1 MDQVKIGK
9 FIAKLRKEKK
19 MTQQELAE
27 KLHVTDRAVSNWE
40 NGRRMPDVSL
50 FKPLCA
56 TLGITINELMS
67 GEKIL
72 PQKMVPR
79 SNEILLD
86 TLKEKEKI
94 QKKWKKSIWLLILIL
109 ILILCCIFF
118 IYKGMHPNIDLY
130 SLNFTYLDEPNTVSK
145 AFRFQDR
152 DVYYYGVEN
161 TFLCNQK
168 QDCFDLEKSLKYK
181 QSSFSKIQ
189 DYLEFQNGINL
200 TSAMLGDGG
209 TTIYQNENYAV
220 IFCNT
225 LEGNRDIYFGKSEMI
240 DALDGEY
247 CGHEKSS
254 LKKFVR
260 TYHVENIKESDQY
273 EIEVT
278 LVNNKNEQAIIKL
291 SNRLQF
297 MVGKTYEF
305 TFYTFENFED
315 TIVNIFSKSI
325 YVNHH
330 ETEKIGEEQINEPIV
345 VNEKSISESGLE
357 NVTVSIQEGSLSRT
371 GVKILIH
378 DVSGENYSY
387 GTWYR
392 IDKMVNGTWQQ
403 LSVVLKENYGWN
415 DIANHVDKMG
425 NLILDIDWE
434 WLYGTLDNGYYRIV
448 KYALSDSLEKKY
460 FSVKF
465 EIK

>member
-1 MDQVKIGK
+1 
-9 FIAKLRKEKK
+9 
-19 MTQQELAE
+19 
-27 KLHVTDRAVSNWE
+27 
-40 NGRRMPDVSL
+40 
-50 FKPLCA
+50 
-56 TLGITINELMS
+56 
-67 GEKIL
+67 
-72 PQKMVPR
+72 
-79 SNEILLD
+79 
-86 TLKEKEKI
+86 
-94 QKKWKKSIWLLILIL
+94 
-109 ILILCCIFF
+109 
-118 IYKGMHPNIDLY
+118 
-130 SLNFTYLDEPNTVSK
+130 
-145 AFRFQDR
+145 
-152 DVYYYGVEN
+152 
-161 TFLCNQK
+161 
-168 QDCFDLEKSLKYK
+168 
-181 QSSFSKIQ
+181 
-189 DYLEFQNGINL
+189 
-200 TSAMLGDGG
+200 MLSDGG

-278 LVNNKNEQAIIKL
+278 LVDNKNERATIKF

-378 DVSGENYSY
+378 DVSG
-387 GTWYR
+387 
-392 IDKMVNGTWQQ
+392 
-403 LSVVLKENYGWN
+403 WN